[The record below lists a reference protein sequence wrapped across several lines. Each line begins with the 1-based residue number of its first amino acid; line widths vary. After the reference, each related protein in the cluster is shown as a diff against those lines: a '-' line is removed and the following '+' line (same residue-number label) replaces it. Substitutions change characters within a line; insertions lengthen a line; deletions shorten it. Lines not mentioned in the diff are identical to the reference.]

1 MQRYK
6 KFFILPTYSPHYF
19 YFIFFCFIVKLVIL
33 LIINTLALKT
43 FLSIIKQN
51 IKKGCVA
58 HPRYIYKSRSCEVFH
73 SSFFLFMKNCV
84 ATLLSNRK
92 YDIA

>member
-1 MQRYK
+1 
-6 KFFILPTYSPHYF
+6 
-19 YFIFFCFIVKLVIL
+19 
-33 LIINTLALKT
+33 
-43 FLSIIKQN
+43 
-51 IKKGCVA
+51 VA

>member
-1 MQRYK
+1 
-6 KFFILPTYSPHYF
+6 
-19 YFIFFCFIVKLVIL
+19 VIL

-58 HPRYIYKSRSCEVFH
+58 HPRYRSQVVRNRLLG
-73 SSFFLFMKNCV
+73 FFVL
-84 ATLLSNRK
+84 
-92 YDIA
+92 